1 MRYAGSACAGVMLLA
16 AVSAASG
23 TASAQEGRIYVIE
36 STVSSIQAGKEYAL
50 TESLTIPAGDS
61 IRAVMPSGKTQT
73 IKGPHSGPLSDL
85 AKGQKLNDRVFA
97 WIKSFLDTGG
107 AQEKTTG
114 AARSAA
120 PPPASPV
127 FSWHAVPISYDG
139 TVCVVKGRTLE
150 LVRTSTQGTGRAT
163 IVDIE
168 KAAKGDAR
176 WESGSKSTP
185 WPSDVAVRPDG
196 TFTLLVPDQ
205 PARQVTLSVLEQA
218 PNAEDTL
225 STLAS
230 RGCKHQFDTWM
241 KTQAKGKAS

>member
-1 MRYAGSACAGVMLLA
+1 MRYARFACAGVMLLA
-16 AVSAASG
+16 AALAASG

-36 STVSSIQAGKEYAL
+36 SSVSSIQAGKEYAL
-50 TESLTIPAGDS
+50 SESLTIPAGGS

-114 AARSAA
+114 AARSAT
-120 PPPASPV
+120 PPPA
-127 FSWHAVPISYDG
+127 FSWNAVPISYDG
-139 TVCVVKGRTLE
+139 TVCVVKGRPLE
-150 LVRTSTQGTGRAT
+150 LVRTGTQSSGRAT

-176 WESGSKSTP
+176 WESGSRSTP
-185 WPSDVAVRPDG
+185 WPSDVAVRPEG

-230 RGCKHQFDTWM
+230 RGCKHQFDSWM
-241 KTQAKGKAS
+241 KEQAKGKAS

>member
-1 MRYAGSACAGVMLLA
+1 MRYAGFLSALIILLA
-16 AVSAASG
+16 TVAASG
-23 TASAQEGRIYVIE
+23 TASAQESRIYVIE
-36 STVSSIQAGKEYAL
+36 SNVSSIQAGKEYAL
-50 TESLTIPAGDS
+50 AEPMTIPAGGS

-73 IKGPHSGPLSDL
+73 IKGPHSGPLSEL
-85 AKGQKLNDRVFA
+85 AKGQKVNDRVFS

-120 PPPASPV
+120 PPPAPMV
-127 FSWHAVPISYDG
+127 FSWNAVPITYDG
-139 TVCVVKGRTLE
+139 AVCVVKGRPLE
-150 LVRTSTQGTGRAT
+150 LVRTNTQGDGRAI

-176 WESGSKSTP
+176 WASGSRSTT
-185 WPSDVAVRPDG
+185 WPSDVAIRPDG

-218 PNAEDTL
+218 PSAEDTL
-225 STLAS
+225 STLAA
-230 RGCKHQFDTWM
+230 RGCKYQFDTWM
-241 KTQAKGKAS
+241 KEQAKGKAP